1 MPNALSLSA
10 VFGIL
15 VLIFQHGNLQG
26 LLSYRSTGALDAT
39 QPILLFATAFGIAT
53 DYAVFLL
60 SRIKEAYDT
69 GIANDRA
76 VAIGLE
82 RTGRIVTAAALL
94 FAVAIGAFTT
104 SKLVFIK
111 ELGLGTA
118 LAVLIDASVIRGL
131 LVASL
136 MQLLGNWNW

>member
-1 MPNALSLSA
+1 AVFAYRIATGSYCSAHANSPAPLPDRRHGLALYTMPSFTPTMPNALSLSA

-39 QPILLFATAFGIAT
+39 QPILLFATSFGIAT

-60 SRIKEAYDT
+60 SRIKAAYYT

-76 VAIGLE
+76 VAICLE
-82 RTGRIVTAAALL
+82 RTA
-94 FAVAIGAFTT
+94 
-104 SKLVFIK
+104 
-111 ELGLGTA
+111 
-118 LAVLIDASVIRGL
+118 
-131 LVASL
+131 
-136 MQLLGNWNW
+136 

>member
-60 SRIKEAYDT
+60 SRIKEAYDAT
-69 GIANDRA
+69 GDQ
-76 VAIGLE
+76 E
-82 RTGRIVTAAALL
+82 AARR
-94 FAVAIGAFTT
+94 
-104 SKLVFIK
+104 SE
-111 ELGLGTA
+111 ELA
-118 LAVLIDASVIRGL
+118 RR
-131 LVASL
+131 
-136 MQLLGNWNW
+136 